1 MGNPVQEDD
10 EGDGYFYYE
19 MAIGLDSPIDPLEI
33 DYLEFPSQTVE
44 PEATTP
50 AVIEAQDADGD
61 GVLTAALDLYTTAEV
76 RQSPVCL
83 TALTIDLE
91 TQQFAW
97 HFTHP
102 QLSLGMAALSE
113 ENASDILKDE
123 VYTEAS
129 NALVEEFFQ
138 TSYLVLTDGT
148 KLRIA
153 SGNVVG
159 CDEDFWVMDNLAS
172 ALRDLNETVPE
183 VLSIDHLEINGVAYE
198 FE

>member
-1 MGNPVQEDD
+1 M
-10 EGDGYFYYE
+10 
-19 MAIGLDSPIDPLEI
+19 
-33 DYLEFPSQTVE
+33 
-44 PEATTP
+44 
-50 AVIEAQDADGD
+50 
-61 GVLTAALDLYTTAEV
+61 
-76 RQSPVCL
+76 

-102 QLSLGMAALSE
+102 QLALGMAALNDVS
-113 ENASDILKDE
+113 AILKDE

-183 VLSIDHLEINGVAYE
+183 DLSIDHLEINGVGYE